1 MLAYI
6 GIAFH
11 RPALLALMTPN
22 LGSLG
27 TRTCK
32 EADLLAYAQKLEF
45 LGMKSVIEVSS
56 YTILRGLESS
66 TNNKSVSSICSKY
79 LRS

>member
-1 MLAYI
+1 
-6 GIAFH
+6 
-11 RPALLALMTPN
+11 MTPN

-45 LGMKSVIEVSS
+45 LGMKSVIEYQAFVQNI
-56 YTILRGLESS
+56 YGLE
-66 TNNKSVSSICSKY
+66 V
-79 LRS
+79 L